1 MRINELYPR
10 HEYLRCLVSDV
21 EANLVA
27 DKGVTDGAI
36 QAAIELG
43 KVKSAIEYADS
54 GEVSLSDCAY
64 AVMDFLSA
72 HAVWMT
78 PDKYKEYLSS
88 NYKG

>member
-10 HEYLRCLVSDV
+10 HEYLCGLVADI

-43 KVKSAIEYADS
+43 KVKSSIEYADS

-64 AVMDFLSA
+64 AILDFISA
-72 HAVWMT
+72 HVVWMT
-78 PDKYKEYLSS
+78 PDKYKQYLSGK
-88 NYKG
+88 YRG